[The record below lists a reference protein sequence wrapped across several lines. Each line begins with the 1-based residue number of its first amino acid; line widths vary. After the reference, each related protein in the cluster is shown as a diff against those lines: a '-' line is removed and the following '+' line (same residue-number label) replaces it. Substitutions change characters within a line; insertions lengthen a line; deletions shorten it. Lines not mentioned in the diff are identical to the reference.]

1 MTRVRLD
8 PFTRREQLVEAAA
21 RLFAERGVDET
32 PVSEIVSSAGV
43 AQGTFYLYF
52 PSKTDVVNAV
62 VEQMSERIV
71 TRVAAY
77 AEEPDV
83 GAVEKLLR
91 IRDALLSAVADD
103 RDLLAFFHRAGNESY
118 HDRVSRDAVR
128 GIVPAVE
135 RVIEQGCAEGV
146 FRISHPDDAARF
158 LAALMDVTD
167 PFDVFA
173 QPERLEHHLEALTEF
188 ALRGLGCSEATLS
201 QALSGRRIS
210 VRRPPSPLQAPHP
223 PRAPRAPRAPRPPEA
238 SQPPKSPR
246 SGTRKEA

>member
-8 PFTRREQLVEAAA
+8 PSTRREQLIEAAA
-21 RLFAERGVDET
+21 RLFAERGVAET

-62 VEQMSERIV
+62 VERLSQRIV
-71 TRVAAY
+71 TRVVAY
-77 AEEPDV
+77 AEEPGV
-83 GAVEKLLR
+83 GAIPKLLR

-103 RDLLAFFHRAGNESY
+103 RDLLAFFHRTGNEAY
-118 HDRVSRDAVR
+118 HDRVSRDTVR
-128 GIVPAVE
+128 GIVPALE
-135 RVIEQGCAEGV
+135 EVIEQGCAEGV
-146 FRISHPDDAARF
+146 FRISHSDDAARF

-188 ALRGLGCSEATLS
+188 ALRGLGCSQATLEET
-201 QALSGRRIS
+201 LSNRT
-210 VRRPPSPLQAPHP
+210 A
-223 PRAPRAPRAPRPPEA
+223 
-238 SQPPKSPR
+238 
-246 SGTRKEA
+246 RKEL

>member
-1 MTRVRLD
+1 MKRVRLD
-8 PFTRREQLVEAAA
+8 PLARRGQLVDAAA
-21 RLFAERGVDET
+21 TLFAERGVDDT

-52 PSKTDVVNAV
+52 ESKADVVNAV
-62 VEQMSERIV
+62 VERMAERIV
-71 TRVAAY
+71 TRVTAF
-77 AEEPDV
+77 AEEPDL

-91 IRDALLSAVADD
+91 IRDALLSAVTDD
-103 RDLLAFFHRAGNESY
+103 RELLAFFHRAGNESY

-135 RVIEQGCAEGV
+135 SVIEQGCAEGV

-173 QPERLEHHLEALTEF
+173 QPERFEHHLEALTEF
-188 ALRGLGCSEATLS
+188 ALRGLGCSEETVG
-201 QALSGRRIS
+201 QALSHRIALGRS
-210 VRRPPSPLQAPHP
+210 
-223 PRAPRAPRAPRPPEA
+223 
-238 SQPPKSPR
+238 
-246 SGTRKEA
+246 